1 MTVTAFDTL
10 KTAKTLTK
18 AGFTKKQADAQVEV
32 LIEMTNEL
40 ATKKDIEDLKLATK
54 KDIEDLKLATKK
66 DIEDLKLAT
75 EKDLEL
81 LGHSLTNSL
90 TIRISGIA
98 AIVIGIVKYLPV

>member
-54 KDIEDLKLATKK
+54 KDIEDLKLAT
-66 DIEDLKLAT
+66 